1 MTHVE
6 FPYGKEKLSY
16 AFGNELVG
24 ISPRCFSTHEGMHSD
39 LALALLGDRRAPDFI
54 FYRIGSWKKKALTQ

>member
-16 AFGNELVG
+16 
-24 ISPRCFSTHEGMHSD
+24 
-39 LALALLGDRRAPDFI
+39 APDFI

>member
-16 AFGNELVG
+16 APDIHLLSDRLLEEE
-24 ISPRCFSTHEGMHSD
+24 STHTV
-39 LALALLGDRRAPDFI
+39 
-54 FYRIGSWKKKALTQ
+54 KKPSQAKEIAHEKSPLY